1 MPDLEEIIVETEI
14 ESDTIES
21 DTTESDTNESDTIEL
36 VKKTYEDKIL
46 SLTTDFE
53 KKLLEKDAVI
63 VQLVKGATS
72 EVQQSQEEILLE
84 RLNKLKRR

>member
-1 MPDLEEIIVETEI
+1 MPDPEDKIEEKVPETEV
-14 ESDTIES
+14 
-21 DTTESDTNESDTIEL
+21 ESDTIEL

-46 SLTTDFE
+46 SLTADFE

>member
-14 ESDTIES
+14 ELDTIES
-21 DTTESDTNESDTIEL
+21 DTTESDTIEL

-84 RLNKLKRR
+84 RLNKMKRR

>member
-1 MPDLEEIIVETEI
+1 MPEPEDKIEEKVPETEV
-14 ESDTIES
+14 
-21 DTTESDTNESDTIEL
+21 ESDTIEL

-46 SLTTDFE
+46 SLTADFE

>member
-21 DTTESDTNESDTIEL
+21 DTTESDTIEL

-63 VQLVKGATS
+63 VQLVKGASS
-72 EVQQSQEEILLE
+72 EIQQSQEELLLE
-84 RLNKLKRR
+84 RLNKMKRR

>member
-1 MPDLEEIIVETEI
+1 MPDLEEIIVETPI
-14 ESDTIES
+14 ELDTIES
-21 DTTESDTNESDTIEL
+21 DTTESDTIEL

-46 SLTTDFE
+46 SLTADFE

-84 RLNKLKRR
+84 RLNKMKRR

>member
-1 MPDLEEIIVETEI
+1 MPDLEDRNEEKVPETEV
-14 ESDTIES
+14 
-21 DTTESDTNESDTIEL
+21 ESDTIEL

-46 SLTTDFE
+46 SLTADFE

>member
-1 MPDLEEIIVETEI
+1 MSDLEDITEEIAL

-21 DTTESDTNESDTIEL
+21 DTSESDTIEL

-46 SLTTDFE
+46 SLTADFE
-53 KKLLEKDAVI
+53 KKLVEKDAVI

-72 EVQQSQEEILLE
+72 EVQQSQEELLLE
-84 RLNKLKRR
+84 RLNKMKRR

>member
-1 MPDLEEIIVETEI
+1 MSELEDKTEEKVPETEV
-14 ESDTIES
+14 
-21 DTTESDTNESDTIEL
+21 ESDTIEL

-46 SLTTDFE
+46 SLTADFE

-72 EVQQSQEEILLE
+72 EIQQSQEEILLE

>member
-14 ESDTIES
+14 EIDTIES
-21 DTTESDTNESDTIEL
+21 DTTESDTIEL

-84 RLNKLKRR
+84 RLNKMKRR

>member
-1 MPDLEEIIVETEI
+1 MPELEHTTEEKVPETEV
-14 ESDTIES
+14 
-21 DTTESDTNESDTIEL
+21 ESDTIEL

-46 SLTTDFE
+46 SLTADFE

>member
-14 ESDTIES
+14 DLDTIES
-21 DTTESDTNESDTIEL
+21 DTTESDTIEL

-84 RLNKLKRR
+84 RLNKMKRR

>member
-14 ESDTIES
+14 ELDTIES
-21 DTTESDTNESDTIEL
+21 DTTESDTIEL

-53 KKLLEKDAVI
+53 KKKLEKDAVI
-63 VQLVKGATS
+63 VQV
-72 EVQQSQEEILLE
+72 SQRCNI
-84 RLNKLKRR
+84 